1 MLVARMWR
9 YIGARRWRGPGLG
22 PQGQSS
28 RRGAKGSAQEQARH
42 RGRAWARQEAGRWAK
57 LRAGLRPKPS
67 PGQALAKPLLQR
79 LPRQLL
85 GASGAR
91 LLQLL
96 VPKLMRLAG
105 KAGAK
110 SRHRQPQK
118 KLPAAPQQSCAP
130 FLSQPWQ
137 ACPCCAASAALAGQL
152 AGSAAGCSKGA
163 AEEWAS
169 SAGFARAA
177 SGCKLAGLS
186 PYRLPLRLGLLRPL
200 LARRQLAASGGS
212 WLSFFPPP

>member
-1 MLVARMWR
+1 MCR
-9 YIGARRWRGPGLG
+9 PGLG
-22 PQGQSS
+22 PRGQSS
-28 RRGAKGSAQEQARH
+28 RRGAKGSAQRQARR

-67 PGQALAKPLLQR
+67 PGRALAKPLLQR

-96 VPKLMRLAG
+96 PPKLMRLAG
-105 KAGAK
+105 KAGTK
-110 SRHRQPQK
+110 SRRRQPQK

-137 ACPCCAASAALAGQL
+137 ACPCCAALLLLLASWLAALQDAARAQRRSGLPAL
-152 AGSAAGCSKGA
+152 ALPGLQVAASWRGSAPAGY
-163 AEEWAS
+163 
-169 SAGFARAA
+169 R
-177 SGCKLAGLS
+177 SGWGYSGLCW
-186 PYRLPLRLGLLRPL
+186 R
-200 LARRQLAASGGS
+200 GGS
-212 WLSFFPPP
+212 WLQVVAAGFHFSRLP